1 MAVPGY
7 SKLQIR
13 LHWAVVILVALQ
25 YLLKDGMVASF
36 RKKVDTGVVDFTGL
50 TVAHIAGG
58 LLILL
63 LALWRLSLR
72 RSVGAPP
79 PPQTDPAWQKLLSKG
94 THVAIY
100 TCLLMGHTLLLT
112 RSTVKTI
119 DSLIE
124 IYRVGFITARQRSAL
139 TKTST
144 ETVYW
149 IPARISMAMAALT
162 QVCRLCFCRPL

>member
-25 YLLKDGMVASF
+25 YLLKDGIVASF
-36 RKKVDTGVVDFTGL
+36 RKKVDTGVVDFTGP

-72 RSVGAPP
+72 RSVGAPL

-100 TCLLMGHTLLLT
+100 TCLLALPLT
-112 RSTVKTI
+112 
-119 DSLIE
+119 
-124 IYRVGFITARQRSAL
+124 GFIAWAGPVPVFGGIHGLLRLAL
-139 TKTST
+139 LGL
-144 ETVYW
+144 VLLH
-149 IPARISMAMAALT
+149 ILAALYGQFIQRT
-162 QVCRLCFCRPL
+162 GILKRMMKPAA